1 MSFVIRDAE
10 LNDLNGLSELM
21 YEYIVG
27 FYKKPRPDLEK
38 LHQLIRTLLQKKEG
52 IQFVAEQDGK
62 LIGFATLYFT
72 FSTMKADRYTVMN
85 DLFVIE
91 PLRDTEVEAHLFL
104 ECQKYTQEHQ
114 FTHMSWITAA
124 DNKRAQR
131 FFDKMGSVQGD
142 WINYTIV

>member
-1 MSFVIRDAE
+1 MSLVIRNAE
-10 LNDLNGLSELM
+10 VDDLNGLSELM

-27 FYKKPRPDLEK
+27 FYKKPRPDIEK
-38 LHQLIRTLLQKKEG
+38 LHQLILTLLKKKEG
-52 IQFVAEQDGK
+52 VQFVALQDGK

-91 PLRDTEVEAHLFL
+91 SLRDTEVEAQLFL
-104 ECQKYTQEHQ
+104 ECQKYTKEHQ
-114 FTHMSWITAA
+114 YTHMSWITAA

-131 FFDKMGSVQGD
+131 LFDKMGGIQGD
-142 WINYTIV
+142 WINYSII